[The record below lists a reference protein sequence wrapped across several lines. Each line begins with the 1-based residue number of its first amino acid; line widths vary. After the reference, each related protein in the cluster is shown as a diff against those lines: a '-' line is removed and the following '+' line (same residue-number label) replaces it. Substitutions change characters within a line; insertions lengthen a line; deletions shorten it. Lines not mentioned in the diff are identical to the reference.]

1 MKKQHR
7 LFRHIARET
16 GQAIR
21 DYRMIR
27 AGDRIAVGLSG
38 GKDSMLLMHTLDYL
52 QKRAPVSFHFQA
64 VVIDGGFEA
73 FHADRILGYCQE
85 QGWPCDCIRVDMRQ
99 LLAERDLEGE
109 PCAFC
114 SRLRRGKLYGAAAS
128 LGCNRLALGQHLD
141 DVCVSFLMGLFHGKG
156 LGTMGGNVPAD
167 GGKLRIIRPFLYL
180 REEAL
185 ARAAALFSFPECG
198 KCDYLELV
206 DAGGDRAWLEAEL
219 VRLEA
224 RFPRLQEAMLA
235 SLKHVKPGYLLD
247 PRFLNP
253 D

>member
-1 MKKQHR
+1 M
-7 LFRHIARET
+7 IAE
-16 GQAIR
+16 
-21 DYRMIR
+21 
-27 AGDRIAVGLSG
+27 GDRIAVGLSG

-52 QKRAPVSFHFQA
+52 QKRAPVSFYLHA
-64 VVIDGGFEA
+64 VVIDGGFEV
-73 FHADRILGYCQE
+73 FHADRIIGYCQE
-85 QGWPCDCIRVDMRQ
+85 QGWPCECIRVDMRR
-99 LLAERDLEGE
+99 LLAERDLERE

-128 LGCNRLALGQHLD
+128 LGCGSLALGQHLD
-141 DVCVSFLMGLFHGKG
+141 DVCASFLLGLFRGKG

-167 GGKLRIIRPFLYL
+167 GGRLRVIRPLLYL
-180 REEAL
+180 RE
-185 ARAAALFSFPECG
+185 AALRQASTLYSFPECG

-206 DAGGDRAWLEAEL
+206 DAHGDRAWLEAEL
-219 VRLEA
+219 LRLEV

-247 PRFLNP
+247 PRFLYP